1 MLSTTFERYPWIP
14 YVLPLAVFLLIT
26 AIEPSSTGGE
36 KSTWLPLEPHH
47 YPLVYTGK
55 IVAVIIALVLV
66 WPVYRKFP
74 FGITPLAILVGLV
87 GGAAWIGLCRADL
100 EEEVFPMIGL
110 GGLLGE
116 GERAG
121 YNPLEA
127 LAENPAWMYGFLAIR
142 FVGLA
147 LLVPIIEEFFLR
159 GFLMRFVTATDWEK
173 VPFGTA
179 STMALF
185 VGTAFPVVSHPL
197 SEAFAVI
204 VWFSLV
210 TWLMLRTR
218 NIWDCVFAHAIT
230 NLMLGIYVVSSGDW
244 HLW

>member
-1 MLSTTFERYPWIP
+1 MLSKTFERLPWLP
-14 YVLPLAVFLLIT
+14 YVLPLAVFLLFNS
-26 AIEPSSTGGE
+26 IEPSATGGE
-36 KSTWLPLEPHH
+36 NSSWPLEPHH
-47 YPLVYTGK
+47 YPLVYTAK
-55 IVAVIIALVLV
+55 IAAVIAALVVV

-74 FGITPLAILVGLV
+74 FGITPLGILVGLV
-87 GGAAWIGLCRADL
+87 GGVLWIVLCHVDW
-100 EEEVFPMIGL
+100 EERLLPAIGL
-110 GGLLGE
+110 GSFLGE
-116 GERAG
+116 GARVG

-127 LAENPAWMYGFLAIR
+127 LSDTPAWMYAFLAIR

-159 GFLMRFVTATDWEK
+159 GFLMRFVSATDWEK
-173 VPFGTA
+173 VPFGAA
-179 STMALF
+179 STMALI
-185 VGTAFPVVSHPL
+185 VGTIFPLLTHPL

-218 NIWDCVFAHAIT
+218 NIWDCVIAHAIT
-230 NLMLGIYVVSSGDW
+230 NLMLGIYVVSTGDW